1 MENTQLIEDMQLMED
16 TQLLYTV
23 TNAYKKASYENAHYH
38 KMIMGKRV
46 VLIITTIYR
55 WGEFE
60 VNLSEKEKE
69 KMLSEDIVV
78 LNDYD
83 SSFVSNIDGCEQT
96 EEIENLNKYS
106 DEEKKAIFENIYEDI
121 EDEKLFD
128 VSELEDD
135 GWDLDDTIYE
145 IVGGVELTL

>member
-1 MENTQLIEDMQLMED
+1 MENTQLMED

-23 TNAYKKASYENAHYH
+23 TNEYKKASYENARYS

-46 VLIITTIYR
+46 ILIITTIYR

-96 EEIENLNKYS
+96 HEIENLNNYS
-106 DEEKKAIFENIYEDI
+106 DEEKKAIFKNIYEDI
-121 EDEKLFD
+121 EDETLFD

>member
-1 MENTQLIEDMQLMED
+1 MENTQLMED

-23 TNAYKKASYENAHYH
+23 TNEYKKASYENARYS

-46 VLIITTIYR
+46 ILIITTIFR

-96 EEIENLNKYS
+96 DEIENLNNYS
-106 DEEKKAIFENIYEDI
+106 DEEKKAIFKNIYEDI
-121 EDEKLFD
+121 EDETLFD